1 MSMVAVGYNVPQ
13 EILLDLK
20 ITEKAFTS
28 YARKYLALDLYKHKH
43 ISLGYC
49 TELADMPEEDFIKFL
64 GENAVSIF
72 GFENED
78 EFLKE
83 LDNA

>member
-1 MSMVAVGYNVPQ
+1 MSMVAVGFDVPQ

-28 YARKYLALDLYKHKH
+28 YARKYLALDLYKNKH

-49 TELADMPEEDFIKFL
+49 TELADMNEEDFIKFL
-64 GENAVSIF
+64 GENKVSIF
-72 GFENED
+72 DFED
-78 EFLKE
+78 EEEFLEE
-83 LDNA
+83 LSYA